1 MLSPDQVEVFRK
13 AYANAT
19 CEQIT
24 EDRNKAA
31 RLKAHDSA
39 EVLHQILIERLAH
52 EDKSLSVAE
61 WSQTAEP
68 KKKPLSAEEK
78 REREQRCLDRE
89 TRGGRD
95 LLRPREPHAAF
106 ANQTEYSLFRAS
118 IAPLPISPYSC
129 CDCRENYRAPTCT
142 GHCDL
147 PRFFESRRMSRTE
160 YAAYLASQKV
170 SRN

>member
-1 MLSPDQVEVFRK
+1 MLSPDQIEVFRK
-13 AYANAT
+13 SYANAT

-39 EVLHQILIERLAH
+39 EILHQILIERLAD
-52 EDKSLSVAE
+52 ENKSLSVAE
-61 WSQTAEP
+61 WSKTAEP
-68 KKKPLSAEEK
+68 KKKPLTATEK
-78 REREQRCLDRE
+78 RERERRIDRE

-95 LLRPREPHAAF
+95 LPRPREPHAEF

-118 IAPLPISPYSC
+118 TASPPISPYSC

-160 YAAYLASQKV
+160 YAAYLESQKV